1 MMPLEQKQNIPSL
14 LNFPWNREGS
24 PHPLSPLIFVGVEM
38 VPLEQKQNIP
48 SLLKFPWNRED
59 YPILSP
65 LIFVGSEMVPP
76 RTSRVTLVHLVV
88 IVL

>member
-1 MMPLEQKQNIPSL
+1 
-14 LNFPWNREGS
+14 
-24 PHPLSPLIFVGVEM
+24 M